1 MAGQDDRADRILDGA
16 SELMLRLGYRKVTVE
31 DVANRA
37 GVGKGTV
44 YLHWPTKERLFEAVL
59 MRESIAV
66 GEEMIDSLRADV
78 NEVRPHR
85 FVRWAFLAM
94 QRRPLIHA
102 MLTDNAE
109 LLGSLRESTLQSQ
122 KLLANEHY
130 YRILIEHG
138 LLRDDFP
145 NLGYAMQA
153 AIAGYFLV
161 DADLHGPDPEA
172 RADAMAR
179 TVRAAFEPAA
189 EPDPA
194 TLRLV
199 SDRLITLFTE
209 LNSAYR
215 KCVYSE

>member
-1 MAGQDDRADRILDGA
+1 MARQDDRADRILDAAG
-16 SELMLRLGYRKVTVE
+16 ELMLRLGYRKVTIE

-59 MRESIAV
+59 MRESIEVSDELTEA
-66 GEEMIDSLRADV
+66 LRADV
-78 NEVRPHR
+78 QQVRPHR
-85 FVRWAFLAM
+85 FVRWAFVAM
-94 QRRPLIHA
+94 QHRPLIHA

-109 LLGSLRESTLQSQ
+109 LLGSLRESTLRSH
-122 KLLANEHY
+122 KLLTNEHY
-130 YRILIEHG
+130 YRLMIEHG

-145 NLGYAMQA
+145 DLDYAMQA
-153 AIAGYFLV
+153 AVAGYFLV
-161 DADLHGPDPEA
+161 DADLPGPDHEA

-179 TVRAAFEPAA
+179 TVRAAFEPAE

-199 SDRLITLFTE
+199 SDKLITLFSE
-209 LNSAYR
+209 LSSAYR
-215 KCVYSE
+215 KCIYA

>member
-1 MAGQDDRADRILDGA
+1 MARQDDRADRILDGA
-16 SELMLRLGYRKVTVE
+16 CELMLRLGYRKVTIE
-31 DVANRA
+31 DVANRS

-66 GEEMIDSLRADV
+66 LEELTDALHADV

-109 LLGSLRESTLQSQ
+109 LLGSLRESTLRSE
-122 KLLANEHY
+122 KLLTNEHY
-130 YRILIEHG
+130 YDLMIEHG

-145 NLGYAMQA
+145 DLGYAMQA
-153 AIAGYFLV
+153 TIAGFFLV
-161 DADLHGPDPEA
+161 DADLPGPDHEA

-179 TVRAAFEPAA
+179 TVRAAFEPEA

-199 SDRLITLFTE
+199 SDRVITLFTE
-209 LNSAYR
+209 LSSAYG
-215 KCVYSE
+215 KCVYAE